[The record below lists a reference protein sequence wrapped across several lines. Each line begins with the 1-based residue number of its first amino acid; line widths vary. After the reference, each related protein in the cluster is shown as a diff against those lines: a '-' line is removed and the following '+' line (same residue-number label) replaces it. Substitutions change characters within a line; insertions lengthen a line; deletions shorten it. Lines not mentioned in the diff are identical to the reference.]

1 MLRNLFVFCLI
12 FVFTAAACTK
22 SPMVANAADNGNGQV
37 ASESVNVNAAEKTV
51 DAKATDKDS
60 NGRIFLGYLS
70 DKRVKLN
77 LVRGDGKISGTYQ
90 YEKVGKDLNLSG
102 TIDGAGNFT
111 LQETDAAGG
120 KTGEWKGTWKEV
132 DGRATLAGKW
142 KSPKGGD
149 ALDFNAD
156 ELKTEFAGGAKI
168 TTKTANEENKAKFYE
183 ISAEYPELSGVDAA
197 TAAKFNQA
205 SKKIADDNNREFK
218 KNLADITTPEDLK
231 NYKENGIS
239 LYDETSY
246 GIKLA
251 NDDVISVMFTDSNF
265 QGGAHGSS
273 ITTTLNFDV
282 KNNRVLKLADLFE
295 PNSNYLKTLSELS
308 TADLKVKL
316 KKDDMLD
323 NEMLGEGTSPKEE
336 NFKSWNLT
344 KKGLLITFD
353 AYQVAAYAAGP
364 QEVTI
369 PYAKL
374 EKILRKDGVTA
385 DIAK

>member
-1 MLRNLFVFCLI
+1 MLKKFIIIASI
-12 FVFTAAACTK
+12 FSTTSACAQSQTSSVNSINSNGAADSSQSVNINSSNTNA
-22 SPMVANAADNGNGQV
+22 ANAPVSGVSKA
-37 ASESVNVNAAEKTV
+37 KT
-51 DAKATDKDS
+51 
-60 NGRIFLGYLS
+60 FLGFLS
-70 DKRVKLN
+70 DKRVELN
-77 LVRGDGKISGTYQ
+77 LTRDGNNLSGTYK
-90 YEKVGKDLNLSG
+90 YEKVGKDLKLSG

-111 LQETDAAGG
+111 LQETDQAGN
-120 KTGEWKGTWKEV
+120 KTGEWKGNWKEV
-132 DGRATLAGKW
+132 DGKVTLAGTW

-149 ALDFNAD
+149 ALDFSAD
-156 ELKTEFAGGAKI
+156 ELRTEFAGAGKI
-168 TTKTANEENKAKFYE
+168 TTKTSNEENKSKFYS

-197 TAAKFNQA
+197 AATTFNQA
-205 SKKIADDNNREFK
+205 AKKIADDNNSEFK

-231 NYKENGIS
+231 SYKENGIS
-239 LYDETSY
+239 LYDETTY
-246 GIKLA
+246 GIELA

-282 KNNRVLKLADLFE
+282 KNKRILKLADLFE

-344 KKGLLITFD
+344 KKGLLINFD
-353 AYQVAAYAAGP
+353 PYQVAAYAAGP

-374 EKILRKDGVTA
+374 EKILRPEIKSLV
-385 DIAK
+385 KMN